1 MPRLTHRYFPDSN
14 FSLHQSCSNLALQ
27 ICSNLALQICK
38 LATNLTRQECKLE
51 TSYRKRVSHHA
62 SNLSQACR
70 VKLIANYSK
79 NRVRRQP
86 RIRTRDIPFPKPV
99 VLTTRPARH

>member
-1 MPRLTHRYFPDSN
+1 MLISRLLP
-14 FSLHQSCSNLALQ
+14 Q
-27 ICSNLALQICK
+27 IAILVCSNLALQICK

-51 TSYRKRVSHHA
+51 TSYRKRVGHQA

-70 VKLIANYSK
+70 IKCIANYSK

-86 RIRTRDIPFPKPV
+86 RIRTPDISLPKPV
-99 VLTTRPARH
+99 VLTTRPARL